1 MFPGEDPLGKRIRS
15 WRDENQLRE
24 IVGVVADVRYFG
36 RDDQLR
42 NLVYVPHAQ
51 NAWRS
56 MVLNVKTRGD
66 PAGAI
71 AAIRARIRESDP
83 DLAIANLRTVTTL
96 LDRSVA
102 PRRAGMLLLALFAA
116 LAGALAAIGLY
127 GVLSQVVL
135 QRVHEIGIRMALG
148 ARSEDVSRMI
158 VRQGMKLAGTGIGI
172 GLLGAFA
179 LTRLMR
185 GLLYGVSATDPATY
199 AGIAILL
206 AAVALVACFVPAL
219 RAARVDPMV
228 VLRHE

>member
-1 MFPGEDPLGKRIRS
+1 
-15 WRDENQLRE
+15 
-24 IVGVVADVRYFG
+24 V
-36 RDDQLR
+36 
-42 NLVYVPHAQ
+42 
-51 NAWRS
+51 
-56 MVLNVKTRGD
+56 
-66 PAGAI
+66 
-71 AAIRARIRESDP
+71 
-83 DLAIANLRTVTTL
+83 
-96 LDRSVA
+96 
-102 PRRAGMLLLALFAA
+102 
-116 LAGALAAIGLY
+116 IGLY

-158 VRQGMKLAGTGIGI
+158 VRQGMKLAGAGIGI

-199 AGIAILL
+199 AGIALLL

-228 VLRHE
+228 ALRHE